1 MKRVRKTI
9 DGFLLYVPTWI
20 AAFCTVFMLCVI
32 PLYFD
37 DAFFNINRC
46 KVELVRAFMP
56 VICVAMLA
64 ASVINW
70 LRKKERYQPPYAPDG
85 AMALFCWSASFL
97 VLIPVFQKTLWKE
110 HREEVLDFG

>member
-64 ASVINW
+64 ASAINW
-70 LRKKERYQPPYAPDG
+70 LRKKERYQSPA
-85 AMALFCWSASFL
+85 
-97 VLIPVFQKTLWKE
+97 FQKTLWKE
-110 HREEVLDFG
+110 RREEVLDFG

>member
-56 VICVAMLA
+56 VI
-64 ASVINW
+64 
-70 LRKKERYQPPYAPDG
+70 
-85 AMALFCWSASFL
+85 
-97 VLIPVFQKTLWKE
+97 
-110 HREEVLDFG
+110 